1 MKVRKLLTGL
11 FFLIFI
17 TSIHGEIRVGHARIS
32 GSLEMPMAVDAIVK
46 TEVTFYEEN
55 ADWTKDSGAVPFPYK
70 GDWIFTWDS
79 DSPGIVQF
87 NGNLNFGSYF
97 SITDAGPLGG
107 VTRQSYHNLTHYVS
121 GTAEW
126 DSSTNTLFYEFL
138 PVERNDGRAS
148 SIAQSKPADCE
159 KVKGL
164 GAMKACKAFNE
175 SSLELEGFVI
185 KLEFNKSL
193 SMAKGELLMIQYG
206 GSGITKS
213 LAEGISEDLIV
224 EIRME

>member
-1 MKVRKLLTGL
+1 MKFKKLLTGL

-17 TSIHGEIRVGHARIS
+17 TSIHAEIRVGHARIS
-32 GSLEMPMAVDAIVK
+32 GSLEMPLAVDAIVK

-55 ADWTKDSGAVPFPYK
+55 ADWTKDSAAVPFPYK

-87 NGNLNFGSYF
+87 NGSINFGNYF
-97 SITDAGPLGG
+97 SITDAGNLGG
-107 VTRQSYHNLTHYVS
+107 VTRQSYYNFTHLVS

-126 DSSTNTLFYEFL
+126 DTSTNTLFYDFL
-138 PVERNDGRAS
+138 PVQRDDGRAS
-148 SIAQSKPADCE
+148 SISQFKPADCE

-164 GAMKACKAFNE
+164 GAKKACKAFNE
-175 SSLELEGFVI
+175 SSLELEGFVL
-185 KLEFNKSL
+185 KLKFNQSL
-193 SMAKGELLMIQYG
+193 TMAKGELLMIQYG

-213 LAEGISEDLIV
+213 LTEAISEDLIV

>member
-1 MKVRKLLTGL
+1 MKFKKIITGL

-17 TSIHGEIRVGHARIS
+17 TSIHGEIRVGHAMIS

-46 TEVTFYEEN
+46 TEVTFYKEN
-55 ADWTKDSGAVPFPYK
+55 ADWSKDSTAVPFPYN
-70 GDWIFTWDS
+70 GEWIFTWDS

-87 NGNLNFGSYF
+87 DGSLNFGDYF
-97 SITDAGPLGG
+97 SITDAGSLGG
-107 VTRQSYHNLTHYVS
+107 VTRQGYYDLTHIVS
-121 GTAEW
+121 GYAEW

-138 PVERNDGRAS
+138 PVQRDDGRAS
-148 SIAQSKPADCE
+148 SISQSKPADCE
-159 KVKGL
+159 KIEGL
-164 GAMKACKAFNE
+164 GAKKACKAFNE

-185 KLEFNKSL
+185 KLKFNQSL
-193 SMAKGELLMIQYG
+193 SMAKGELLMIQFG

-213 LAEGISEDLIV
+213 LTEGISEDLIV